1 MAKAKGSMT
10 VTLSQVPLKGETE
23 TKDVEVPMTATT
35 VGEMAKTLGLDLKN
49 RNVSVNG
56 SPANENTVV
65 QPDAKV
71 ELRVTERPQGS

>member
-1 MAKAKGSMT
+1 MAKAKSSMT
-10 VTLSQVPLKGETE
+10 VTLSQVPLKGKTE

-56 SPANENTVV
+56 KPATEDTVV
-65 QPDAKV
+65 QADAKV